1 MYVKRIQ
8 IVNYGPIDRLDI
20 TFPFEGNTPKPVV
33 LVGEN
38 GSGKSI
44 LLSHIVNGLI
54 SAKDSVHPD
63 TPEVESNKVY
73 KIRSSNYIKSR
84 KEFYF
89 ARADFQDD
97 LFTEEIWSERPKETY
112 SNPPAELS
120 GKEAKAAW
128 GKMNPEAHE
137 HYHSNIFDRKDKIK
151 DTFSK
156 NCILYFPPN
165 RFEEPA
171 WLNEENLIAKAE
183 YLDLKHIKGY
193 TSRKVINYSPL
204 RVNQNWLFEVIYD
217 RAVFEIQTLH
227 LNMPVQNS
235 QRIVPIPVFRGYS
248 GQATHTYDM
257 ALQIVRSIIKEDQNI
272 RFGIGGRHSRVV
284 SVEGKAGQLVPNIF
298 QLSSGVTSLLNLFL
312 SILRDF
318 DLSNSSLAKAEDI
331 RGIVIVDEIDLHLHV
346 AHQYTILPQLIKMF
360 PNVQFVVTTHSPL
373 FVLGMKNVFGKDGF
387 ALYRLP
393 QGQQISPEEF
403 SEFANAYQTFTTT
416 SRFLDDVRKAV
427 KSAQKPFV
435 FVEGP
440 TDKKCLEKAFV
451 LLGQEAM
458 SECIDIRAGGGVP
471 NLKKVWNNFP
481 QLADFPPQK
490 TMLLFDCD
498 YEGDHK
504 NKGNFFRRKIP
515 RQSDHPVQK
524 GIENLFSKATLEKAR
539 SYEPAFIDITPEH
552 TITKRGKS
560 VPIPEKWTINP
571 DEKTNLCNWLCE
583 NGTAE
588 DFQHFQ
594 VIVDLLRG
602 ILDEALTES
611 ADQSSQGDRNLARRS
626 D

>member
-54 SAKDSVHPD
+54 SAKDLVHPD
-63 TPEVESNKVY
+63 TPEVERNKVY
-73 KIRSSNYIKSR
+73 KIRSGFYIKLR

-89 ARADFQDD
+89 ARVDFQDD
-97 LFTEEIWSERPKETY
+97 LFIEEIWSERLKETY

-128 GKMNPEAHE
+128 EKMDQKRDDHFD
-137 HYHSNIFDRKDKIK
+137 SNINDRKEDAVKNI
-151 DTFSK
+151 FSQ

-235 QRIVPIPVFRGYS
+235 ERTVPIPVFRGYS

-318 DLSNSSLAKAEDI
+318 DLSNSSLTKAEDI
-331 RGIVIVDEIDLHLHV
+331 RGIVVVDEIDLHLHV

-373 FVLGMKNVFGKDGF
+373 FVLGMKNLYGEDGF

-393 QGQQISPEEF
+393 HGQQISPEEF
-403 SEFANAYQTFTTT
+403 GEFESAYQSFTQTRKF
-416 SRFLDDVRKAV
+416 SDDIRTAIKD
-427 KSAQKPFV
+427 AQKPIV
-435 FVEGP
+435 FAEGATDVKYLQRAAELLGHGELIGRIELKDGGGADNLDKIWKKYKEVVEAIP
-440 TDKKCLEKAFV
+440 QRMV
-451 LLGQEAM
+451 LLY
-458 SECIDIRAGGGVP
+458 
-471 NLKKVWNNFP
+471 
-481 QLADFPPQK
+481 
-490 TMLLFDCD
+490 DCD
-498 YEGDHK
+498 RPKPFE
-504 NKGNFFRRKIP
+504 NNGNLFRRNIP
-515 RQSDHPVQK
+515 LQSSHPIEK
-524 GIENLFSKATLEKAR
+524 GIENIFSQSTLEKAR
-539 SYEPAFIDITPEH
+539 EHKSDFITVTSEYVV
-552 TITKRGKS
+552 TERGESKT
-560 VPIPEKWTINP
+560 VPEKWEVHD
-571 DEKTNLCNWLCE
+571 DEKTNLCLWLCE

-588 DFQHFQ
+588 DFQYFQ
-594 VIVDLLRG
+594 TVFELLE
-602 ILDEALTES
+602 EALG
-611 ADQSSQGDRNLARRS
+611 GDSN
-626 D
+626 